1 MQNSSASST
10 NSALRT
16 PYATQKP
23 AQRYT
28 TLQTMRVFNATWY
41 SNLGREEGFSVRGD
55 LEELE
60 EEGKSVS
67 LSRLSVSL

>member
-1 MQNSSASST
+1 
-10 NSALRT
+10 
-16 PYATQKP
+16 
-23 AQRYT
+23 
-28 TLQTMRVFNATWY
+28 MRVFNATWY